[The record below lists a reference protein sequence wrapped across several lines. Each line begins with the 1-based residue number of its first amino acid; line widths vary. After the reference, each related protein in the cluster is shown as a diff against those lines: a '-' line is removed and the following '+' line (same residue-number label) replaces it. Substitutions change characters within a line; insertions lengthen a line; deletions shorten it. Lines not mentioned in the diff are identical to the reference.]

1 MTDSIVTHGESHCFD
16 YRRRGS
22 IICPTPAR
30 EHLSSDIAATDLK
43 GSVSSF
49 GGKMNN
55 LMKVALIGSM
65 AFVPITVA
73 NAAPFTFGQF
83 DLGSNLVYTDNGAAS
98 TLTESSQV
106 QLTCFDPACAGI
118 GTNAL
123 LTLSASVSGTAD
135 DTTFAPFFTVF
146 DQPLGAGTLTVT
158 LDTPFNGKTNF
169 LTLDFSAGS
178 ISGIEGFGIAS
189 IQSSGSS
196 TFSSDFLNYS
206 QVGFQLLTD
215 ADSGP
220 DLDGNS
226 YLNSFNGSATDGS
239 FFGEAPVSIPE
250 PMTLS
255 IFGAGLAAAAAMR
268 RRKKENK
275 A

>member
-1 MTDSIVTHGESHCFD
+1 
-16 YRRRGS
+16 
-22 IICPTPAR
+22 
-30 EHLSSDIAATDLK
+30 
-43 GSVSSF
+43 
-49 GGKMNN
+49 
-55 LMKVALIGSM
+55 
-65 AFVPITVA
+65 
-73 NAAPFTFGQF
+73 
-83 DLGSNLVYTDNGAAS
+83 
-98 TLTESSQV
+98 
-106 QLTCFDPACAGI
+106 
-118 GTNAL
+118 
-123 LTLSASVSGTAD
+123 VSGTAD
-135 DTTFAPFFTVF
+135 DLTLAPFFTLF

-178 ISGIEGFGIAS
+178 ISGFEEFGSAS

-206 QVGFQLLTD
+206 EVGFQLLTD

-239 FFGEAPVSIPE
+239 FFGEAAPASIPE